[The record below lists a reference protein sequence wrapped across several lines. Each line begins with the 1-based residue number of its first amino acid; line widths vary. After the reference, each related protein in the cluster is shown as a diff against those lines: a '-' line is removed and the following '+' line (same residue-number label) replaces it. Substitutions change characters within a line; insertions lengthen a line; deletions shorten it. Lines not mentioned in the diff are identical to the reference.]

1 MIGNATILV
10 PDLKAINGCIHIID
24 TVIKLCK
31 DCVCFL
37 KYQTKNIKYLV
48 HPTLCVLQIY
58 NKQKRD
64 FLWTYME
71 GGTQDK
77 SGDQNNSIA
86 TP

>member
-31 DCVCFL
+31 DGVWFL
-37 KYQTKNIKYLV
+37 KYQTKSIKYLV

-58 NKQKRD
+58 NKWENGISHVLTWKEGPK
-64 FLWTYME
+64 TYLE
-71 GGTQDK
+71 TR
-77 SGDQNNSIA
+77 I
-86 TP
+86 TT